1 MMGLFDDLY
10 GTPEPAPQ
18 TAKKPVK
25 PDYKPLT
32 PVAQPAP
39 VVPPAA
45 QAVDAEFVPSKPP
58 PGLSPRAL
66 NDFKLSEANRI
77 AAAKIKKAEEER
89 AATRKLEEDQ
99 RNATTKP
106 PAEFMAKAKKL
117 KDFEGFLTDYKQEL
131 YKDLM
136 VFPKEIPLIP
146 SQGMAIP
153 LPVGSDTARM
163 NSKYTALLMGLKD
176 AYELGALTGPD
187 MSIVEA
193 QITNPATIAGALTS
207 RDAMK
212 EQVKVMEGLLNRS
225 KQNLESSYGKKMD
238 FGMPPDGA
246 GAVNPANDPLGLRPR
261 RP

>member
-1 MMGLFDDLY
+1 MAEFTLEEMYAD
-10 GTPEPAPQ
+10 PAAKPKPVVDPRLVQ
-18 TAKKPVK
+18 TLAPKDQRSLNVSETNRRAEEEQKIAEEKRATARKIEEENRATAKKIAEEK
-25 PDYKPLT
+25 R
-32 PVAQPAP
+32 A
-39 VVPPAA
+39 AA
-45 QAVDAEFVPSKPP
+45 Q
-58 PGLSPRAL
+58 
-66 NDFKLSEANRI
+66 
-77 AAAKIKKAEEER
+77 
-89 AATRKLEEDQ
+89 KLEDEK
-99 RNATTKP
+99 RSAATKP

>member
-1 MMGLFDDLY
+1 MGLLEELY

-18 TAKKPVK
+18 PAKKQAKPV
-25 PDYKPLT
+25 YKPLAQ
-32 PVAQPAP
+32 VDQPAP
-39 VVPPAA
+39 AEKPAA
-45 QAVDAEFVPSKPP
+45 QPIDPEFVPSKPP
-58 PGLSPRAL
+58 PGLTPKGL
-66 NDFKLSEANRI
+66 NDFKLAEANRI
-77 AAAKIKKAEEER
+77 AAAKIQKAKDERDAAQKLKDEER
-89 AATRKLEEDQ
+89 
-99 RNATTKP
+99 NAIAKP

-117 KDFEGFLTDYKQEL
+117 KDFEGYLTDYKNEL
-131 YKDLM
+131 NKDLM

-193 QITNPATIAGALTS
+193 QITNPATIAGAMTS

-238 FGMPPDGA
+238 FGTPPSGA
-246 GAVNPANDPLGLRPR
+246 GPAENDPLGLRPR